1 MAEYE
6 EAGFYEI
13 QLNNKQLVFF
23 FMAAVAIAV
32 VVFLCGVM
40 VGRGVRDAT
49 LAASGTSI
57 ISGPGASRSTQS
69 AVAPAD
75 VRQELDFPQRL
86 EADEAESQLEGETA
100 QEAQTAQPAQPG
112 RLARGRRAATRQA
125 ESPEASNPETLV
137 ASVTTKT
144 EPTQTPDALT
154 ETTRPRNQPATE
166 VPAPPKAEASTTAEP
181 TLIGSERGAF
191 TIQVVALKTQEA
203 ADSLVNRLRE
213 ARYRAYV
220 EPGVSAGLYRVRVGR
235 FDSRAEAE
243 QVSAKLRDV
252 EKFKPYITQ

>member
-40 VGRGVRDAT
+40 VGRGVHDAT

-57 ISGPGASRSTQS
+57 ISGPGASRSMQS

-86 EADEAESQLEGETA
+86 EADEAEARLEG
-100 QEAQTAQPAQPG
+100 
-112 RLARGRRAATRQA
+112 QA
-125 ESPEASNPETLV
+125 SSPETLV
-137 ASVTTKT
+137 ASVTKKT
-144 EPTQTPDALT
+144 EPKQSPSPFT
-154 ETTRPRNQPATE
+154 ETTETASRPARRAPARSN
-166 VPAPPKAEASTTAEP
+166 AGASRPSEP
-181 TLIGSERGAF
+181 TVIGSERGAF
-191 TIQVVALKTQEA
+191 TIQVVALKTEEA
-203 ADSLVNRLRE
+203 AQSLVNRLKE
-213 ARYRAYV
+213 SRYRAYL
-220 EPGVSAGLYRVRVGR
+220 ESGGSAGLYRVRVGR
-235 FDSRAEAE
+235 FESRAEAE

>member
-57 ISGPGASRSTQS
+57 ISGPGANRPVQS

-75 VRQELDFPQRL
+75 VRRELDFSQRL
-86 EADEAESQLEGETA
+86 EADEVEGQLEG
-100 QEAQTAQPAQPG
+100 Q
-112 RLARGRRAATRQA
+112 
-125 ESPEASNPETLV
+125 ASNPEKLV
-137 ASVTTKT
+137 ASVTKRSEPRQRNRPVAEPAEPQEATNPPAKT
-144 EPTQTPDALT
+144 T
-154 ETTRPRNQPATE
+154 
-166 VPAPPKAEASTTAEP
+166 PAPSAPETARSSAPTT
-181 TLIGSERGAF
+181 IGSERGAF
-191 TIQVVALKTQEA
+191 TIQVVALKTEEA
-203 ADSLVNRLRE
+203 AASLVSRLVE
-213 ARYRAYV
+213 SGYRAYV
-220 EPGVSAGLYRVRVGR
+220 EPGGSGGLHRVRVGR
-235 FDSRAEAE
+235 FETRAQAE